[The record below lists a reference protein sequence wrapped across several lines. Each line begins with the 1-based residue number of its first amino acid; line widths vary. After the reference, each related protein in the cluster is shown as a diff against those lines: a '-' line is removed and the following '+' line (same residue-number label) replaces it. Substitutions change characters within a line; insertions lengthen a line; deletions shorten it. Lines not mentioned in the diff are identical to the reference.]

1 MEEIKDYDYNEV
13 SKEILFNEKV
23 ALSVERERLEK
34 ELLSLQEEKRK
45 FEATKKDFLQKMHS
59 LTEKQDGE
67 KRFLEQ
73 EQLIFTKKQK
83 ILEKGYRQLAD
94 DRNKFEQEV
103 QVNRMVQRRS
113 EEEWQIREYGSVKIF
128 FNGVNNTLA
137 LRKRYKDLMKI
148 FHPDNLC
155 GDKETIQLINEEYGT
170 LQNHFD

>member
-83 ILEKGYRQLAD
+83 ILEKGGL
-94 DRNKFEQEV
+94 
-103 QVNRMVQRRS
+103 
-113 EEEWQIREYGSVKIF
+113 ISVK
-128 FNGVNNTLA
+128 
-137 LRKRYKDLMKI
+137 
-148 FHPDNLC
+148 
-155 GDKETIQLINEEYGT
+155 
-170 LQNHFD
+170 